1 MVMTMDNDSLREIAN
16 QLGALDTPGN
26 VIEFSQ
32 YAAKFLGAFKESAIT
47 ISDAQLS
54 AEIERRR
61 EIVNQVDA
69 IHQLEGFTPE
79 DAPDWYKELTEDYIL
94 GKVTA
99 EAATQK
105 ALEFIKSSAF

>member
-1 MVMTMDNDSLREIAN
+1 MDNDSLKEIVN
-16 QLGALDTPGN
+16 QLGALDTPDN

-32 YAAKFLGAFKESAIT
+32 YAAKLLGAFEENAIT
-47 ISDAQLS
+47 ISDAKLS

-61 EIVNQVDA
+61 EIVDQIDA
-69 IHQLEGFTPE
+69 IHRLEGFKPE
-79 DAPDWYKELTEDYIL
+79 DAPDWFKELTEDYIL

>member
-1 MVMTMDNDSLREIAN
+1 MVMTMDNDSLKEIAN

-26 VIEFSQ
+26 VIDFSQ
-32 YAAKFLGAFKESAIT
+32 YAAKLLGAFEESAIT

-61 EIVNQVDA
+61 EIVEQVDA
-69 IHQLEGFTPE
+69 IHRLEGFTPE
-79 DAPDWYKELTEDYIL
+79 EAPSWYKELTKDYIL

-99 EAATQK
+99 EAVTQK
-105 ALEFIKSSAF
+105 ALGFIKSGKF